1 MTDDELSE
9 KFRECAA
16 WGGLGRDEASA
27 ALDLAWRVDELA
39 DVRELTAL
47 LRGRGA

>member
-1 MTDDELSE
+1 MSYDEVAE

-16 WGGLGRDEASA
+16 FSLWPADKAKRVIELVKGLE
-27 ALDLAWRVDELA
+27 DLP

-47 LRGRGA
+47 LSC